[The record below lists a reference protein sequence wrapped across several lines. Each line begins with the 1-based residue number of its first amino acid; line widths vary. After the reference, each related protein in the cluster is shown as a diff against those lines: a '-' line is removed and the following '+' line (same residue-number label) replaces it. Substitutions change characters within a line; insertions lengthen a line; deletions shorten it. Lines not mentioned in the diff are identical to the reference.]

1 MRKIY
6 GLFVVAV
13 LALAAAPSAAL
24 ATHSNGEGPDKDFV
38 NGSAK
43 QFGVFISPFGVFD
56 SQSHINAQANAP
68 LGGDA
73 QGHFFTNLVAS
84 SPNLFPAG
92 TEETLSGDVRC
103 LDAVGSTAVDRG
115 IITEST
121 GPVILVGAS
130 TIGKRIDGGEPG
142 AGNDQSGGNLGPPI
156 GPNPP
161 PGSCNALSGVP
172 VAPIDQGNFTVH
184 DGI

>member
-13 LALAAAPSAAL
+13 LALAAVPSVAG
-24 ATHSNGEGPDKDFV
+24 ATHSNGEGPDKDFT

-43 QFGVFISPFGVFD
+43 SVGVFISPFGVFD
-56 SQSHINAQANAP
+56 SQSHINAQARAP

-73 QGHFFTNLVAS
+73 QGMFFTNLTAS

-92 TEETLSGDVRC
+92 TEETLSGEVRC
-103 LDAVGSTAVDRG
+103 LDAVGNTSVDRG

-121 GPVILVGAS
+121 GPVILTGAS
-130 TIGKRIDGGEPG
+130 VIGKRIDNGEPG
-142 AGNDQSGGNLGPPI
+142 HGSDLSGGNLGPPI

-161 PGSCNALSGVP
+161 PGSCNALTGIP
-172 VAPIDQGNFTVH
+172 VSPIDQGNFTVH

>member
-13 LALAAAPSAAL
+13 LALAAVPSVAS
-24 ATHSNGEGPDKDFV
+24 ATHTNGEGPDKDFV

-43 QFGVFISPFGVFD
+43 SLQVFINPFGFFD
-56 SQSHINAQANAP
+56 SQSHINAQARAA

-73 QGHFFTNLVAS
+73 QGHFFTNLTAT

-92 TEETLSGDVRC
+92 TEETLSGDVYC
-103 LDAVGSTAVDRG
+103 IDAVGSTAVDRG
-115 IITEST
+115 VITEST
-121 GPVILVGAS
+121 GPVILTGAS
-130 TIGKRIDGGEPG
+130 VIGKRVDNGEPG
-142 AGNDQSGGNLGPPI
+142 HGSDLSGGNLYLPI
-156 GPNPP
+156 TPNPP
-161 PGSCNALSGVP
+161 PGSCNALQPIP
-172 VAPIDQGNFTVH
+172 VSPIDQGNFTVH